1 MPTQPPHDAERFA
14 ALRAEFRAAQEA
26 ERKQRTPEAAVL
38 LALAKQH
45 GGNVDDMARQIGVS
59 RSTIYRRLRAEGLTR
74 KVHNMRESF
83 RMFSRLDTQM
93 QQIYGETKARSD
105 AAYQRIVYSTWSIPL
120 DI

>member
-45 GGNVDDMARQIGVS
+45 GGNVDDMARAHGVS